1 MEDQYRT
8 IKDSSEG
15 LYKEKGSKFL
25 AFAYPVK
32 NEGEIKDAQESLRK
46 LHHGSRHHCYAWK
59 LGMGD
64 DNYREND
71 DGEPNNS
78 AGKPIM
84 GQIIKYDLT
93 NILIVVV
100 RYFGGTKLGVG
111 GLINAYRT
119 AAEDAINNAS
129 IKKRQLHSH
138 YLLSF
143 SYDQMND
150 VMTMVKEMNLDQYDQ
165 DFALDCKL
173 KIATTMG
180 ESEQLEERLSLM
192 KGVEFELLETK

>member
-8 IKDSSEG
+8 IKAPAEG

-32 NEGEIKDAQESLRK
+32 NEEEIKEIQESLRK
-46 LHHGSRHHCYAWK
+46 VHHGSRHHCYAWK

-119 AAEDAINNAS
+119 AAEASINNS
-129 IKKRQLHSH
+129 RIVKRQLHSH

-143 SYDQMND
+143 SYDQMNE
-150 VMTMVKEMNLDQYDQ
+150 VMSMVKEMNLDQYDQ

-173 KIATTMG
+173 KIAIAMG
-180 ESEQLEERLSLM
+180 EREQLEERLSLM
-192 KGVEFELLETK
+192 EGVDFELLETK